1 MSTSG
6 YPEALPA
13 SDVAFDVERFEWT
26 AVDRLE
32 VRGRWSGVRG
42 RRFMRPS
49 LNVDVARGRRRLI
62 ALLEH
67 KPWAAGDGDT
77 WVAAFPWDGERE
89 GVGPAVLEVGAGLSV
104 PLPAPREPHHVREE
118 AAKLASAPPPAPPVV
133 PERSAEDQRD
143 EELWRARAAV
153 GTARRE
159 AELAREQMAAQRSR
173 AAEQV
178 RDAEAARAVAERERD
193 RLRQETSAVRA
204 RFEEELAAAREE
216 TVRLRGALEARAA
229 EVEER
234 ERALE
239 TREADL
245 GAREGI
251 TDERDAARRER
262 DAAAAERDVAVR
274 ERDRALGERE
284 ALVAERERAVRERRA
299 AVAERDAAR
308 REREAAVA
316 ARASALADR
325 DRVQRVRQGP
335 PRAAPGA
342 TEPAV
347 RVLGP
352 VRDDG
357 PPGHETPAEEDPAT
371 AAQPPPTAAQ
381 PPPTAAQPPPTTAQ
395 PPHTAAQPPAVRLI
409 EDEAVA
415 GSRAGVGWD
424 VADPDRKPLLTR
436 AEPLDRGRG
445 PAATWALR
453 LVALLVLVAVLV
465 ALVLLV
471 GGGAV

>member
-6 YPEALPA
+6 YPEAVPA

-32 VRGRWSGVRG
+32 VRGRWTGVRG

-49 LNVDVARGRRRLI
+49 LNVDIARGRRRLI

-67 KPWAAGDGDT
+67 KPWAAGDGEA
-77 WVAAFPWDGERE
+77 WVAAFPWDGER
-89 GVGPAVLEVGAGLSV
+89 GDVGPAVLEVGAGLSV

-118 AAKLASAPPPAPPVV
+118 AAKLASAPPPAPPAT

-159 AELAREQMAAQRSR
+159 AEMAREQLAAQRAR

-178 RDAEAARAVAERERD
+178 REAEAARSVAERERD
-193 RLRQETSAVRA
+193 RLRQETGAVRA

-234 ERALE
+234 ETALE
-239 TREADL
+239 AREEELSAREAV
-245 GAREGI
+245 

-262 DAAAAERDVAVR
+262 DAAVAERETAVQ
-274 ERDRALGERE
+274 ERDRAVGERE
-284 ALVAERERAVRERRA
+284 TLVAERERAVRERRA

-308 REREAAVA
+308 RERETALA
-316 ARASALADR
+316 ARDAAMADR
-325 DRVQRVRQGP
+325 DRIQRVRQGP
-335 PRAAPGA
+335 PRAAAGA

-347 RVLGP
+347 RVIGP
-352 VRDDG
+352 VPTDDDDA
-357 PPGHETPAEEDPAT
+357 PPGHQAPAT
-371 AAQPPPTAAQ
+371 EAPPPPTAAQ
-381 PPPTAAQPPPTTAQ
+381 PTVP
-395 PPHTAAQPPAVRLI
+395 LI
-409 EDEAVA
+409 ADEHVA
-415 GSRAGVGWD
+415 GGGVGWD

-436 AEPLDRGRG
+436 AEPLGTRGR
-445 PAATWALR
+445 AATWMLRIAAL
-453 LVALLVLVAVLV
+453 AILVAVLV
-465 ALVLLV
+465 ALLLLV
-471 GGGAV
+471 GGL

>member
-6 YPEALPA
+6 YTEAAPA

-32 VRGRWSGVRG
+32 VRGRWTGVRG

-49 LNVDVARGRRRLI
+49 LNIGVERGRRRLI

-77 WVAAFPWDGERE
+77 WVAAFPWDGARDD
-89 GVGPAVLEVGAGLSV
+89 VGPCVLEVGAGLSV
-104 PLPAPREPHHVREE
+104 PLPAPREPHHVRDA

-159 AELAREQMAAQRSR
+159 AEMARDQLAAARAR

-178 RDAEAARAVAERERD
+178 REAEAARAVAERERD
-193 RLRQETSAVRA
+193 RLRQDANAVRA

-234 ERALE
+234 EATLE
-239 TREADL
+239 EREAEL
-245 GAREGI
+245 REREAV

-262 DAAAAERDVAVR
+262 DAAVAERETAVQ
-274 ERDRALGERE
+274 ERDRAVGERE
-284 ALVAERERAVRERRA
+284 SLVAERERAVRERRA

-308 REREAAVA
+308 REREAALA
-316 ARASALADR
+316 ARDAALADR

-347 RVLGP
+347 RVVGP
-352 VRDDG
+352 VRDDVPSADEPTVAQG
-357 PPGHETPAEEDPAT
+357 DVAAAAE
-371 AAQPPPTAAQ
+371 
-381 PPPTAAQPPPTTAQ
+381 
-395 PPHTAAQPPAVRLI
+395 PPAAPVTVPLI
-409 EDEAVA
+409 EDESVA

-436 AEPLDRGRG
+436 AQPLGHARG
-445 PAATWALR
+445 PAVTWALR
-453 LVALLVLVAVLV
+453 ILALVILIVVLVAVV
-465 ALVLLV
+465 ALVA
-471 GGGAV
+471 GAL

>member
-6 YPEALPA
+6 YPEAVPA

-32 VRGRWSGVRG
+32 VRGRWTGVRG

-67 KPWAAGDGDT
+67 KPWAAGDGES
-77 WVAAFPWDGERE
+77 WVAAFPWDGER
-89 GVGPAVLEVGAGLSV
+89 GDVGPAVLEVGAGLSV

-118 AAKLASAPPPAPPVV
+118 AAKLASAPPPSPPAAL
-133 PERSAEDQRD
+133 ERSAEDQRD

-159 AELAREQMAAQRSR
+159 AEMAREQLAAQRAR

-178 RDAEAARAVAERERD
+178 REAEAARSVAERERD
-193 RLRQETSAVRA
+193 RLRQEAAAVRA

-234 ERALE
+234 EAALE
-239 TREADL
+239 MREEEVLTREAV
-245 GAREGI
+245 

-262 DAAAAERDVAVR
+262 DAAVAECETAVR
-274 ERDRALGERE
+274 ERDRAVGERE

-308 REREAAVA
+308 REREAALA
-316 ARASALADR
+316 ARDAALADR

-335 PRAAPGA
+335 PRPAAGA

-347 RVLGP
+347 KVIGP
-352 VRDDG
+352 VHEGGDAAPRERDPQPAAAS
-357 PPGHETPAEEDPAT
+357 PPPRAALPPPPAT
-371 AAQPPPTAAQ
+371 APPTVAE
-381 PPPTAAQPPPTTAQ
+381 
-395 PPHTAAQPPAVRLI
+395 PAVPLI
-409 EDEAVA
+409 ADEAVGGA
-415 GSRAGVGWD
+415 RAGVGWD

-436 AEPLDRGRG
+436 AEPLGTRGR
-445 PAATWALR
+445 AATWMLRIAALAI
-453 LVALLVLVAVLV
+453 LVAILV
-465 ALVLLV
+465 ALVLLA
-471 GGGAV
+471 GGGL